1 MSAAADEV
9 MAALADPTRW
19 RVLNLLA
26 ERGEGT
32 ATTLAG
38 ELPVSRVAVV
48 KHLAVLDRAGLV
60 EGAPPGPRGLLPRA
74 ARAPGGGGAL
84 DGRARLAVG
93 PAPGRPQ
100 APGRGREA
108 WPFQALLPPRCD
120 EARDVPSRPTQRR
133 RLPAGRVYD
142 DGPCSSTTPPPADEH
157 DALTDQPIELAD
169 FAPFEIAPEA
179 YDADVARLE
188 PFNR

>member
-60 EGAPPGPRGLLPRA
+60 EGARHGREVRYRVRPERLEEA
-74 ARAPGGGGAL
+74 ARWMAGLASQWDQRLDAL
-84 DGRARLAVG
+84 KRLAEEEG
-93 PAPGRPQ
+93 
-100 APGRGREA
+100 
-108 WPFQALLPPRCD
+108 
-120 EARDVPSRPTQRR
+120 S
-133 RLPAGRVYD
+133 AGR
-142 DGPCSSTTPPPADEH
+142 
-157 DALTDQPIELAD
+157 
-169 FAPFEIAPEA
+169 
-179 YDADVARLE
+179 
-188 PFNR
+188 